1 MPTRHSQN
9 DRKVCQRDHGSI
21 ATEYADFGTILR
33 NIVWGIAFWLGVSA
47 LMPVQG
53 LAHSLDG
60 HQNPVVDMAN
70 LQQVAPDVFVAADRR
85 IPLVPNI
92 GIITG
97 KEAILVVDAG
107 LGKNN
112 GERVY
117 KAALQIAKGRRIY
130 LTTTHFHPEH
140 SFGASAFPP
149 SSLIMNAAQLD
160 ELRDKGPA
168 YLEMFRKIS
177 PAANAALVDTVP
189 VKTATVYHDRYV
201 LDLGGVKVEL
211 RAMPAHTRG
220 DQTIFVPKS
229 RVLFSGDLAETRFFP
244 VLIDKDSNGEQWI
257 EVLRQMIALRPAVV
271 VPGHGEV
278 TDGRLLADVRDML
291 TWMRAEV
298 ARAVAQAIPLDIMAP
313 QIEAAAR
320 QRYPGWDN
328 AQYLGYDIRSFTAAA
343 PVQDKR

>member
-1 MPTRHSQN
+1 MPMDHSLNERSARRRARGSTAAGHGGSHTRLHIFAL
-9 DRKVCQRDHGSI
+9 RI
-21 ATEYADFGTILR
+21 ALC
-33 NIVWGIAFWLGVSA
+33 LGVAAFSS
-47 LMPVQG
+47 VQG
-53 LAHSLDG
+53 LAGAPDG
-60 HQNPVVDMAN
+60 QQNPVVDMAN

-92 GIITG
+92 GIVTG
-97 KEAILVVDAG
+97 KKAILVVDAG
-107 LGKNN
+107 LGKAN
-112 GERVY
+112 GKRVY
-117 KAALQIAKGRRIY
+117 KAALRIAKGRRIY

-177 PAANAALVDTVP
+177 PAAAAALVDTAP
-189 VKTATVYHDRYV
+189 VKTATIYHDRYV
-201 LDLGGVKVEL
+201 LDLGGVEVEL

-220 DQTIFVPKS
+220 DQTIFIPKS
-229 RVLFSGDLAETRFFP
+229 RVLFTGDLAETRFFP
-244 VLIDKDSNGEQWI
+244 VLIDKDSNGAQWI
-257 EVLRQMIALRPAVV
+257 EVLRQMIALRPVVV

-278 TDGRLLADVRDML
+278 TDGQLLADVCDML

-298 ARAVAQAIPLDIMAP
+298 ASAVAQAIPPDAMAS

-320 QRYPGWDN
+320 HRYPRWDN

-343 PVQDKR
+343 SAQDKQ

>member
-1 MPTRHSQN
+1 MPMDHSLNERSARRRAQ
-9 DRKVCQRDHGSI
+9 GSI
-21 ATEYADFGTILR
+21 AVEHDGSHTKLHFFALR
-33 NIVWGIAFWLGVSA
+33 VALCLGVAAFSS
-47 LMPVQG
+47 VQG
-53 LAHSLDG
+53 LAGAPDG
-60 HQNPVVDMAN
+60 QQNPIVDMAN
-70 LQQVAPDVFVAADRR
+70 LRQVAPDVFVAADRR
-85 IPLVPNI
+85 VPLVPNI

-107 LGKNN
+107 LGKTN
-112 GERVY
+112 GERIY
-117 KAALQIAKGRRIY
+117 KAALRIAEGRRIY

-211 RAMPAHTRG
+211 RAMAAHTRG

-229 RVLFSGDLAETRFFP
+229 QVLFTGDLAETRFFP
-244 VLIDKDSNGEQWI
+244 VLIDQDSDGARWI
-257 EVLRQMIALRPAVV
+257 DVLSQMIALRPAVV

-298 ARAVAQAIPLDIMAP
+298 ARAVAKAIPPDKMAS

-343 PVQDKR
+343 SAQDKR